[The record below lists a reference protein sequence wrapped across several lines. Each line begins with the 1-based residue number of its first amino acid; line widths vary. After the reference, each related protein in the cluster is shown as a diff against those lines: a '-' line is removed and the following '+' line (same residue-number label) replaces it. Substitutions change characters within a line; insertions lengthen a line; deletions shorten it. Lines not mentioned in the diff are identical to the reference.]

1 MRRFRS
7 GKYPKGS
14 GSKKVPRKIKRRRTK
29 KELTLTK
36 DPSIPAVENLLD
48 FGEDLF
54 EAVDVKEEI
63 HRGGDEGEDLF
74 DGVEEDEALHQ
85 LCPEEMDDLQPHQ
98 AIGHDTGIVIS
109 SSTPNL
115 RHSSSVEAELKKT
128 DTLATAPET
137 AIKVD
142 SEQRDDAEA
151 RFGRYLAEKMRLVPR
166 EKRFDA
172 EFAVLGAI
180 REFIPR

>member
-14 GSKKVPRKIKRRRTK
+14 KSKKVPRPIRRRKTK
-29 KELTLTK
+29 KELNLTK
-36 DPSIPAVENLLD
+36 VPSIPADENILD

-54 EAVDVKEEI
+54 EEVDVKEEI
-63 HRGGDEGEDLF
+63 HRGRDEDEDF
-74 DGVEEDEALHQ
+74 FEREEEGEALHH
-85 LCPEEMDDLQPHQ
+85 LPPEDMDDLQPDV
-98 AIGHDTGIVIS
+98 AMGDDGGFDT
-109 SSTPNL
+109 
-115 RHSSSVEAELKKT
+115 SSVTQNLQLKSRVESEVKKT
-128 DTLATAPET
+128 DTLAAAPET
-137 AIKVD
+137 ANKVD

-151 RFGRYLAEKMRLVPR
+151 RFGRYLAEKMRMVPK
-166 EKRFDA
+166 EKQFDA